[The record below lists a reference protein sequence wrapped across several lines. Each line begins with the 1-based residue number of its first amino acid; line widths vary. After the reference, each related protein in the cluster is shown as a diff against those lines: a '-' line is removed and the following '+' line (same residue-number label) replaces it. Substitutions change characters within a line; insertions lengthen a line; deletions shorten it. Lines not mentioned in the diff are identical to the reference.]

1 MTVSQQIAY
10 QYAKKVARLALVAR
24 MVGSLHDVAAR
35 ARDGGSPDVLVVA
48 GDVAKPE
55 DCRRFVQ
62 ATVEHFG
69 RLDHLVNN
77 AGVANVCWFE
87 DVPDVAALKRVLAVN
102 FWGAVHATHCALP
115 HLKKSGGGKVFVN
128 SSAAAALAMPG
139 MSLYNASEAAVL
151 NFFETLRVE
160 LRDEVG
166 ITIATSGWI
175 VSEMTGGKQLSK
187 EGTVEVAVR
196 CAEATVDAICRGRRH
211 LTVPLWYRALFLWR
225 ALAPEVV
232 EFSQRLLC
240 RRTAGGRGHQAKGK
254 RLQEVTGAVQPAP
267 LHSSD
272 IKQPRPLSTQCF
284 NSSIMNICTNF
295 FWLHYGC
302 PYHVMFSN
310 RWHDLQMNHIKHSR
324 IYTYA

>member
-1 MTVSQQIAY
+1 M
-10 QYAKKVARLALVAR
+10 AR

-35 ARDGGSPDVLVVA
+35 ARDAGSSDVLVVA

-240 RRTAGGRGHQAKGK
+240 RRTVGGRGHQAKGK
-254 RLQEVTGAVQPAP
+254 RLQEVTGAAAQLGHQTGVAKRCNMVVGFGKGSWQ
-267 LHSSD
+267 
-272 IKQPRPLSTQCF
+272 
-284 NSSIMNICTNF
+284 
-295 FWLHYGC
+295 
-302 PYHVMFSN
+302 
-310 RWHDLQMNHIKHSR
+310 
-324 IYTYA
+324 